1 MNTRKV
7 KEIIKFNVE
16 KNIQN
21 KWFVILNVV
30 MFIGVLVAIN
40 WQNISNF
47 LKENDINIIGDEE
60 IIIQVID
67 KDNIFYNDFL
77 EECNNIENIKAE
89 EATENTYSTENIP
102 KDNIILVEVNKD
114 VNKVISAKLIS
125 KEGIDEE
132 LYNLIYDNL
141 AKTRSKVF
149 AEENNIS
156 IEKLNILNDEVNIDR
171 QMLGVDA
178 ENSYSKEMIKTVSV
192 IVVYMVLIIVLSRI
206 ANEIVQEK
214 VSKSIEYVL
223 TSVSEKEYLLAK
235 VFSSTITILI
245 QMLYAFVYYVVA
257 NMISN
262 LITINNIEAINTFS
276 IGTVDSSVIGYV
288 IAMCAYLVFTV
299 FLTTLIQAA
308 LSSKATS
315 VAEAGNTTMLL
326 LMIIFALYFISIGV
340 ISPYTKVSTFMYI
353 LSCLPI
359 ISTFF
364 IPAMIIIGQATT
376 VQIVISFILLIASVP
391 LIFNTCSKY
400 FKNGILDC
408 MSSNKKKNLFGKK
421 EMGIKERQDYDLRK
435 RKSKR
440 FAFIIGMSMI
450 LMIFLVTI
458 LSLVLNIVL
467 QSYFADKINAESL
480 LIIENSLILILAL
493 GITTAYIK
501 FYSNDFEQVEKK
513 ISLKQ
518 KVEIVFM
525 GIFFIAVIQVLLSI
539 IYPKLGLDYSVFEK
553 VNFNP
558 GDSLASNLIFI
569 VGIAVVPA
577 IFEELVFRKAI
588 LNVSKGFGNGF
599 AVCFSAILF
608 ALYHMNVNQAI
619 FAFLIGILFG
629 IISVKTGTIKL
640 TMLLHF
646 LNNGY
651 ACVASIIEAN
661 GGNYTVINV
670 IAILLAIIGGIVT
683 LKNFPKLRGLKRDDF
698 KINKDCKFLLNDY
711 TFILSMVLMIVF
723 LWSTENILRIM

>member
-16 KNIQN
+16 KDIQN

-30 MFIGVLVAIN
+30 MFIGILVAIN

-47 LKENDINIIGDEE
+47 LKSNDINIAGNQKT
-60 IIIQVID
+60 IIQVID
-67 KDNIFYNDFL
+67 KDDIFYNDFL
-77 EECNNIENIKAE
+77 NECDSIENIKVE
-89 EATENTYSTENIP
+89 ELTENTYSTENIP
-102 KDNIILVEVNKD
+102 EDNVILVEVSKD

-125 KEGIDEE
+125 KEGIDDE
-132 LYNLIYDNL
+132 LYSLIYNGL
-141 AKTRSKVF
+141 ANTRSKVF

-156 IEKLNILNDEVNIDR
+156 IEKLNILNEEVNIDR

-178 ENSYSKEMIKTVSV
+178 ENSDSKEKIKVVSV
-192 IVVYMVLIIVLSRI
+192 VVVYMVLIIVLSRI
-206 ANEIVQEK
+206 ANEIAQEK

-245 QMLYAFVYYVVA
+245 QMLYTYVYYVVA

-262 LITINNIEAINTFS
+262 VISINNIETVNIFFME
-276 IGTVDSSVIGYV
+276 TVDSSIVGYV
-288 IAMCAYLVFTV
+288 IAMCAYLIFTV

-308 LSSKATS
+308 LSSKTTS

-326 LMIIFALYFISIGV
+326 FMVIFTLYFISIRV
-340 ISPYTKVSTFMYI
+340 ITPYTKVTTFIYI
-353 LSCLPI
+353 ISCLPI
-359 ISTFF
+359 VSTFF
-364 IPAMIIIGQATT
+364 IPAMIIIGQAKM

-400 FKNGILDC
+400 FKNGILDYT
-408 MSSNKKKNLFGKK
+408 SSKKKKNLFGKK
-421 EMGIKERQDYDLRK
+421 EMEIKEKQDYEL
-435 RKSKR
+435 RKSKCKK
-440 FAFIIGMSMI
+440 FAFMIGMSMI
-450 LMIFLVTI
+450 LMIFLETI
-458 LSLVLNIVL
+458 LSFVFNIVS
-467 QSYFADKINAESL
+467 QSYFGDNINGENL
-480 LIIENSLILILAL
+480 LILENSLIIILAL

-501 FYSNDFEQVEKK
+501 FYSKDFVQIEKK
-513 ISLKQ
+513 IGLIQ
-518 KVEIVFM
+518 KSEIVFM
-525 GIFFIAVIQVLLSI
+525 GIFFITFIQVLLSI
-539 IYPKLGLDYSVFEK
+539 IYPKLGLDYDVFEK

-558 GDSLASNLIFI
+558 GNSWVSNLIYI

-577 IFEELVFRKAI
+577 IFEEILFRKAI
-588 LNVSKGFGNGF
+588 LNVSKRFGNVF
-599 AVCFSAILF
+599 AVCFSSILF
-608 ALYHMNVNQAI
+608 ALYHMNINQAI

-629 IISVKTGTIKL
+629 IISVKTGNIKL

-651 ACVASIIEAN
+651 ACLVSIIKAN
-661 GGNYTVINV
+661 GGNDIVINIIV
-670 IAILLAIIGGIVT
+670 IVFAIIGGIIVF
-683 LKNFPKLRGLKRDDF
+683 KNLPKLRALKREDF
-698 KINKDCKFLLNDY
+698 KINKDCKFLFENY

-723 LWSTENILRIM
+723 LWSTENMLRMV